1 MIGITR
7 GWSTTPQKARS
18 SVGRFETCGRSRA
31 QPGTVFSDTAL
42 AGGKTSRLFYCH
54 FARAKLST
62 HMQCLAV
69 FGAASRRAIF
79 FGNPL
84 VYCEQLVTL
93 RQREHPFKH
102 CTQQPAG
109 PQYAQSAHAAVV
121 IFATIT
127 ITAATTSST
136 EENDGRKEETLRKQQ
151 LPVKPIRSISV
162 SACSSSPIG

>member
-1 MIGITR
+1 
-7 GWSTTPQKARS
+7 
-18 SVGRFETCGRSRA
+18 
-31 QPGTVFSDTAL
+31 
-42 AGGKTSRLFYCH
+42 
-54 FARAKLST
+54 
-62 HMQCLAV
+62 MQCLAV

-102 CTQQPAG
+102 CTQQSAAEQAEQPAG

-127 ITAATTSST
+127 ITAATIRQQHR
-136 EENDGRKEETLRKQQ
+136 RK
-151 LPVKPIRSISV
+151 
-162 SACSSSPIG
+162 